1 MKIAVTG
8 GAGFIGSHIVDAY
21 IAEGH
26 DVVVLDNFSTGK
38 KENVSK
44 QASVEKVDITDA
56 AKIRKIFEK
65 EKFDIVNHHA
75 AQVNV
80 RASVDNPTDDATINI
95 LGGINVYEAA
105 RATGVKKVIFA
116 SSGGAVYGEQRYFPA
131 DEKHPKRPFSP
142 YGVSKH
148 ANEKY
153 LVYYKMVYGIEDV
166 ILRYTNVYG
175 PRQNP
180 QGEAGVIAIFTEK
193 MMKNEQPII
202 NGDGTQTRDYVYVN
216 DIVRA
221 NVLALTDK
229 ARGIYNCSTGV
240 EFSVNTVFQIL
251 KLRTG
256 SNCKVVHGPAKAGEQ
271 QRSVCSFRKIEKSL
285 GWKPEFN
292 MELGIAHTVEWF
304 RQNTTPAKK

>member
-38 KENVSK
+38 KENVNK

-75 AQVNV
+75 AQANV
-80 RASVDNPTDDATINI
+80 RLSVDNPVHDASINI
-95 LGGINVYEAA
+95 LGSINVYEAA
-105 RATGVKKVIFA
+105 RFTGVKKVVFA

-131 DEKHPKRPFSP
+131 DEKHPKRPYSP

-153 LVYYKMVYGIEDV
+153 LVYYKMVYGVEDV

-180 QGEAGVIAIFTEK
+180 LGEAGVVAIFTEK
-193 MMKNEQPII
+193 MLKNEQPII
-202 NGDGTQTRDYVYVN
+202 NGDGTQTRDYVYVD
-216 DIVRA
+216 DIVKA

-240 EFSVNTVFQIL
+240 EYSVNTIFQLL
-251 KLRTG
+251 KLRTM
-256 SNCKVVHGPAKAGEQ
+256 SNCKIVYGPGKIGEQ
-271 QRSVCSFRKIEKSL
+271 KRSVCSHRKIEKSL
-285 GWKPEFN
+285 GWKPEFDV
-292 MELGIAHTVEWF
+292 EKGIGRTVEWF
-304 RQNTTPAKK
+304 RSTMKK

>member
-26 DVVVLDNFSTGK
+26 DVVVLDNFSTGR
-38 KENVSK
+38 KENINK

-80 RASVDNPTDDATINI
+80 RASVDNPTDDATTNI
-95 LGGINVYEAA
+95 LGGINIYEAA
-105 RATGVKKVIFA
+105 RSTGVKKIIFA

-180 QGEAGVIAIFTEK
+180 HGEAGVIAIFTEK
-193 MMKNEQPII
+193 MLKNEQPII
-202 NGDGTQTRDYVYVN
+202 NGAGTQTRDYVYIN

-256 SNCKVVHGPAKAGEQ
+256 SNCKVVHGPAKPGEQ

-292 MELGIAHTVEWF
+292 LEQGIAHTVEWF
-304 RQNTTPAKK
+304 RQNMPTSKK

>member
-38 KENVSK
+38 KENVNK
-44 QASVEKVDITDA
+44 QAGVEKVDITDA

-65 EKFDIVNHHA
+65 EKFDVVNHHA

-80 RASVDNPTDDATINI
+80 RASVDNPTEDATVNI
-95 LGGINVYEAA
+95 LGGINIYEAA
-105 RATGVKKVIFA
+105 RATDVKKVIFA

-193 MMKNEQPII
+193 MMKNDQPII
-202 NGDGTQTRDYVYVN
+202 NGDGTQTRDYVYVD

-221 NVLALTDK
+221 NVLALTEK

-256 SNCKVVHGPAKAGEQ
+256 CACKMVHGPAKPGEQ
-271 QRSVCSFRKIEKSL
+271 QRSVCSFRKIEKGL
-285 GWKPEFN
+285 GWKPEYN
-292 MELGIAHTVEWF
+292 LEQGIARTVEWF
-304 RQNTTPAKK
+304 RQQTPSKK

>member
-38 KENVSK
+38 KDNINK

-56 AKIRKIFEK
+56 AKIKKIFEK

-75 AQVNV
+75 AQANV
-80 RASVDNPTDDATINI
+80 RVSVDDPVHDASINI
-95 LGGINVYEAA
+95 LGSINVYEAA
-105 RATGVKKVIFA
+105 RYTGVKKIIFA

-131 DEKHPKRPFSP
+131 DEKHPKRPYSP

-153 LVYYKMVYGIEDV
+153 LVYYKMVYGVEDV

-180 QGEAGVIAIFTEK
+180 LGEAGVVAIFTEK
-193 MMKNEQPII
+193 LLKNEQPII
-202 NGDGTQTRDYVYVN
+202 NGDGTQTRDYVYVD
-216 DIVRA
+216 DIVKA
-221 NVLALTDK
+221 NVLALSDK
-229 ARGIYNCSTGV
+229 AHGIYNCSTGV
-240 EFSVNTVFQIL
+240 EYSVNTIFQLL
-251 KLRTG
+251 KLRTM
-256 SNCKVVHGPAKAGEQ
+256 SNCKVVHGPAKVGEQ
-271 QRSVCSFRKIEKSL
+271 KRSVCSHRKIEKSL
-285 GWKPEFN
+285 GWKPEYDV
-292 MELGIAHTVEWF
+292 EKGIGKTVEWF
-304 RQNTTPAKK
+304 RANMKK

>member
-38 KENVSK
+38 KENINK
-44 QASVEKVDITDA
+44 QAGVEKVDITDA

-80 RASVDNPTDDATINI
+80 RVSVENPVEDATVNI

-180 QGEAGVIAIFTEK
+180 QGEAGVIVAGSALFLSLTRRFTV
-193 MMKNEQPII
+193 
-202 NGDGTQTRDYVYVN
+202 GSSLTGLS
-216 DIVRA
+216 A
-221 NVLALTDK
+221 SLAVLAW
-229 ARGIYNCSTGV
+229 AAA
-240 EFSVNTVFQIL
+240 IL
-251 KLRTG
+251 
-256 SNCKVVHGPAKAGEQ
+256 
-271 QRSVCSFRKIEKSL
+271 L
-285 GWKPEFN
+285 G
-292 MELGIAHTVEWF
+292 MG
-304 RQNTTPAKK
+304 TPDSAAWSA

>member
-38 KENVSK
+38 KENVNK
-44 QASVEKVDITDA
+44 KAGVEKVDITDA
-56 AKIRKIFEK
+56 AKIKKIFEK
-65 EKFDIVNHHA
+65 EKFDVLNHHA

-80 RASVDNPTDDATINI
+80 RTSVEDPTFDASVNI

-105 RATGVKKVIFA
+105 RASEVKKIIFA
-116 SSGGAVYGEQRYFPA
+116 SSGGAVYGEQRYYPA
-131 DEKHPKRPFSP
+131 DEKHPKRPYSP

-193 MMKNEQPII
+193 MMKNEAPVI
-202 NGDGTQTRDYVYVN
+202 NGDGTQTRDYVYVD

-221 NVLALTDK
+221 NVLALTEK

-240 EFSVNTVFQIL
+240 EFSVNTLFQIL
-251 KLRTG
+251 KLRTM
-256 SNCKVVHGPAKAGEQ
+256 SNCKMVHGPAKIGEQ
-271 QRSVCSFRKIEKSL
+271 QRSVCSYRKIEKSL
-285 GWKPEFN
+285 GWKPEVN
-292 MELGIAHTVEWF
+292 LEQGLAKTVEWF
-304 RQNTTPAKK
+304 RANTKK

>member
-38 KENVSK
+38 KENVNK
-44 QASVEKVDITDA
+44 QAGVEKVDITDA

-80 RASVDNPTDDATINI
+80 RSSVEDPTGDATINI

-105 RATGVKKVIFA
+105 RATGVKKIIFA

-131 DEKHPKRPFSP
+131 DEKHPKRPYSP

-166 ILRYTNVYG
+166 ILRYTNVFG

-180 QGEAGVIAIFTEK
+180 EGEAGVIAIFTEK
-193 MMKNEQPII
+193 MLKGEQPVI
-202 NGDGTQTRDYVYVN
+202 NGDGTQTRDYVYVD

-229 ARGIYNCSTGV
+229 ARGIYNCSTAT
-240 EFSVNTVFQIL
+240 EYSVNTVFQIL
-251 KLRTG
+251 QLRTG
-256 SNCKVVHGPAKAGEQ
+256 SHCKMVHGPAKVGEQ
-271 QRSVCSFRKIEKSL
+271 KRSVCSYRKIEKGL
-285 GWKPEFN
+285 GWKPEVN
-292 MELGIAHTVEWF
+292 VEQGIARTVEWF
-304 RQNTTPAKK
+304 REQFKK

>member
-38 KENVSK
+38 KENVNK

-75 AQVNV
+75 AQANV
-80 RASVDNPTDDATINI
+80 RLSVDDPVHDASINI
-95 LGGINVYEAA
+95 IGSINVYEAA
-105 RATGVKKVIFA
+105 RFTGVKKVVFA

-131 DEKHPKRPFSP
+131 DEKHPKRPYSP

-180 QGEAGVIAIFTEK
+180 LGEAGVVAIFTEK
-193 MMKNEQPII
+193 LLKNEQPII
-202 NGDGTQTRDYVYVN
+202 NGDGTQTRDYVYVD
-216 DIVRA
+216 DIVKA

-240 EFSVNTVFQIL
+240 EYSVNTIFQLL
-251 KLRTG
+251 KLRTM
-256 SNCKVVHGPAKAGEQ
+256 SNCKVVYGPGKVGEQ
-271 QRSVCSFRKIEKSL
+271 KRSVCSHRKIEKSL
-285 GWKPEFN
+285 GWKPEYDV
-292 MELGIAHTVEWF
+292 EKGIGRTVEWF
-304 RQNTTPAKK
+304 RSTMKK